1 MSGAITGAITGGMQ
15 GAASFMKSSKLMG
28 SLDEASHFSK
38 KVKAPKGCPKDCF
51 AAGTMVKTEQGYKA
65 IEEIEIGDKVWSWD
79 EENGEQALK
88 TVVQLFRNTKTVK
101 TKVRIESEDGTI
113 DEIVSTPRHKYY
125 LPLNRANRNPKE
137 ELEHT
142 SYEGLTEQ
150 WVSARD
156 LKAGD
161 RVVLAQTEG
170 LTEGVKYGIVKA
182 VKTEESESYT
192 TYNLEVEDYIPIFWG
207 KTSVCVHNA
216 GCESHQSWSTIRKN
230 YWKKQADLYKGAS
243 GRSASNTY
251 DITTDNL
258 SRMVKGRAPI
268 GTDGYSVHLHHRVG
282 KAVDINDFYEI
293 TRTANYPNFK
303 SLHPWL
309 FPRK

>member
-1 MSGAITGAITGGMQ
+1 
-15 GAASFMKSSKLMG
+15 
-28 SLDEASHFSK
+28 
-38 KVKAPKGCPKDCF
+38 
-51 AAGTMVKTEQGYKA
+51 MVKTEEGYKA
-65 IEEIEIGDKVWSWD
+65 IEEIEVGDKVWSWD
-79 EENGEQALK
+79 EATGEQALK

-101 TKVRIESEDGTI
+101 TKVTIESEDGTT
-113 DEIVSTPRHKYY
+113 DEIVSTPGHKYY
-125 LPLNRANRNPKE
+125 LPLNRVNRNPKE
-137 ELEHT
+137 ELEHA

-150 WVSARD
+150 WVSASN

-161 RVVLAQTEG
+161 RVVLAQTGG

-192 TYNLEVEDYIPIFWG
+192 TYNFEVEDYHTYFVG

-216 GCESHQSWSTIRKN
+216 GCGANQSWSTIRKN

-258 SRMVKGRAPI
+258 SRMAKGQAPI

-282 KAVDINDFYEI
+282 KAIDINDFYEI
-293 TRTANYPNFK
+293 TRTAHYSNFK

-309 FPRK
+309 FPRR

>member
-79 EENGEQALK
+79 EESGEQALK

-216 GCESHQSWSTIRKN
+216 GCGFNSKTVAGPENGGRFKN
-230 YWKKQADLYKGAS
+230 VRIDVEMNPA
-243 GRSASNTY
+243 
-251 DITTDNL
+251 
-258 SRMVKGRAPI
+258 
-268 GTDGYSVHLHHRVG
+268 G
-282 KAVDINDFYEI
+282 KVDIHMQAQNLPKMHYKDGTFP
-293 TRTANYPNFK
+293 TAPNKLANSEFAK
-303 SLHPWL
+303 KGIQKAIKYIISKGWKMP
-309 FPRK
+309 